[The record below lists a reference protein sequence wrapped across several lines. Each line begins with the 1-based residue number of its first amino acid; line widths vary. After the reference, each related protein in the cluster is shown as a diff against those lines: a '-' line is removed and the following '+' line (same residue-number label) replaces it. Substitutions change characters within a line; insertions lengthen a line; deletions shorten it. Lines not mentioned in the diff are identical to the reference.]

1 MSTALFS
8 HPGIRLIAPTVAS
21 CVTLIFHKDQFS
33 SFIATG
39 GGVSPNTLWFLRY
52 TQMVGGQGP
61 CSSQLQVWEL
71 IVTNSAVRCGNPV
84 CVRSIGE

>member
-39 GGVSPNTLWFLRY
+39 GGVTKYIVVLEIHPNGRRPGTLLFSAAGLG
-52 TQMVGGQGP
+52 TDCNQLCSQMRK
-61 CSSQLQVWEL
+61 SSL
-71 IVTNSAVRCGNPV
+71 C
-84 CVRSIGE
+84 